1 MKPLIR
7 VFSIFLIFVIMEKET
22 VFKNDPFQLEQ
33 IVTYKSSFWIRLLI
47 LILVIIF
54 SVIPLFDFVEGF
66 EPNNGFIETFDG
78 ITFY

>member
-1 MKPLIR
+1 
-7 VFSIFLIFVIMEKET
+7 MEKEIA
-22 VFKNDPFQLEQ
+22 VENDPFQLEQ

-66 EPNNGFIETFDG
+66 EPNNGFIETFG
-78 ITFY
+78 CTTFF